1 MKRILRLLAL
11 IAKELRTFARD
22 PALLFVAVFLFVIH
36 PYMSATQY
44 SFAVSDFPIAVYDLD
59 RTPQSAQFIEKLRS
73 PYFNLSRIIE
83 RDRDVAPLLDRGEVS
98 MAVVIPEG
106 FGRRVHQGGE
116 TSIQVLGDGTFS
128 TTAELASAYVRAIAH
143 EYAASQ
149 AHEPPQDAAPPVV
162 DARFRMRYNQ
172 ALVAEWPQSLDMLFM
187 AVTLMAM
194 LLPAAFFVR
203 EKEQG
208 TVEQLLVS
216 PLRPWEITASK
227 VFPMTVLVPMLTAA
241 GIGVLVWA
249 FGLPV
254 RGSLLLFL
262 GATALTVF
270 SMSGIGLV
278 VASFTRTLP
287 STMIVVI
294 LLILPI
300 QFLSGGWTPVEA
312 MPAWQYYVT
321 LLNPQRYYLDIGYG
335 VLLKGA
341 SLPTLWK
348 DFAGLALVGVGLFAL
363 GVRRFQR
370 QFG

>member
-11 IAKELRTFARD
+11 ITKELRTFGRD

-36 PYMSATQY
+36 PYQSATQY
-44 SFAVSDFPIAVYDLD
+44 SLAVRDFPVAVYDLD
-59 RTPQSAQFIEKLRS
+59 RTPQSAAFVEKLRP
-73 PYFNLSRIIE
+73 PYFSVRRTVE
-83 RDRDVAPLLDRGEVS
+83 REWDIAALLDRGEVS
-98 MAVVIPEG
+98 MVVVIPEG
-106 FGRRVHQGGE
+106 FARRIHRE
-116 TSIQVLGDGTFS
+116 TAAPLQVLGDGTFS
-128 TTAELASAYVRAIAH
+128 TTTQLAGVYVRAIAH
-143 EYAASQ
+143 EYAAAQ
-149 AHEPPQDAAPPVV
+149 AHSPPHHASAPIAE
-162 DARFRMRYNQ
+162 ARFRMRYNQ

-194 LLPAAFFVR
+194 LLPAAFVVR

-227 VFPMTVLVPMLTAA
+227 VLPMTVLVTGLTAA
-241 GIGVLVWA
+241 GVGVLAWA

-278 VASFTRTLP
+278 VATFTRTLP
-287 STMIVVI
+287 STMIVVF

-300 QFLSGGWTPVEA
+300 QFLSGSTTPVEA

-321 LLNPQRYYLDIGYG
+321 LLSPQRYYLNIGYG

-348 DFAGLALVGVGLFAL
+348 DLVGLALVGGGLFAL
-363 GVRRFQR
+363 GVQRFQR